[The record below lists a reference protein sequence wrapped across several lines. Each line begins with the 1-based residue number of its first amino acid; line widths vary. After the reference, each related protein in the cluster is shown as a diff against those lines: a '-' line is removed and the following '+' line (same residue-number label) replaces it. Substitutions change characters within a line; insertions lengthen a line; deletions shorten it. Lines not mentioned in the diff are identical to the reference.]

1 VVDCGRLCF
10 VGLASALVGLVCLYP
25 SMDVHCFV
33 ETPSIKGLQSK
44 GLFIVCHECLF
55 DFNLA
60 WEECNLWDQRLLTSI
75 SLPGRY
81 EQLYTS

>member
-44 GLFIVCHECLF
+44 GLFIVCHE
-55 DFNLA
+55 
-60 WEECNLWDQRLLTSI
+60 
-75 SLPGRY
+75 
-81 EQLYTS
+81 